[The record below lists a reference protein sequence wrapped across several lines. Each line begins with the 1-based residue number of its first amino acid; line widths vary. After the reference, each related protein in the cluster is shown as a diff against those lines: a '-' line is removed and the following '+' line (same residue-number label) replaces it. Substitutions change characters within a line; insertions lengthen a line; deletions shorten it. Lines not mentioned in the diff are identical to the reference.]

1 MAKTFFS
8 GKHTDGNF
16 YTTIYSGTNGTD
28 DQDLIAN
35 PLNRINDVLFH
46 SNFAYL
52 KSNISFTGTINLPVR
67 TPTTS
72 SSKKKGRTVEVP
84 AYGNTTYQLSTT
96 DYTSSGTAPI
106 VILVDTT
113 NNVTISGTAL
123 VQQANSSTIR
133 QLTVRA
139 ESTGIYVQEF
149 YFAYGSTLAAK
160 SFDYKVYIL
169 KDVSAKT
176 DTGKH
181 LYISPTK
188 MTVAEGK
195 FNTDLGYINLKSG
208 SSVGG
213 TTTSYTETTNQYYE
227 TRYALKRYW
236 KYRPLHPGG
245 AVTEVAWDSYEAY
258 NGNFEGVY
266 DVLEGEFTEWYNDL
280 DGYTYKR
287 GSLVETINDYTYT
300 WRYYALNSRYQFVY
314 IKDTLHDKPFL
325 QALID
330 KGITPQEVYAGS
342 GYYWTVSST
351 GKYLA
356 VGTIAAVNNGAA
368 VQGYKIYRSMPYTK
382 TTGRSGAAFVNGIT
396 INVESVP
403 EQTSAGLSWNF
414 DGIKNT
420 YGEPAAFPTNTIT
433 GLNLI

>member
-16 YTTIYSGTNGTD
+16 YTTIYSGANGVD

-35 PLNRINDVLFH
+35 PLNRIDDVLFH
-46 SNFAYL
+46 SNFAFL
-52 KSNISFTGTINLPVR
+52 KSNISFTGTISLPVR
-67 TPTTS
+67 TPSTS
-72 SSKKKGRTVEVP
+72 ASKKKDRTVEIP
-84 AYGNTTYQLSTT
+84 AYGTATYQISTT
-96 DYTSSGTAPI
+96 NYTITGFPPI

-123 VQQANSSTIR
+123 VQQENASTIR

-149 YFAYGSTLAAK
+149 YFAYGSTLAEK
-160 SFDYKVYIL
+160 SFDYKIYVL
-169 KDVSAKT
+169 KDISEKT

-181 LYISPTK
+181 LYITPSK

-195 FNTDLGYINLKSG
+195 FNSDLGYINLKSG

-213 TTTSYTETTNQYYE
+213 TTTSYTETTNPYYE
-227 TRYALKRYW
+227 TRYALKRFM

-245 AVTEVAWDSYEAY
+245 AVTEIAWDSYETY
-258 NGNFEGVY
+258 DGTIEGVY
-266 DVLEGEFTEWYNDL
+266 ELVTGEATSWYNAF

-287 GSLVETINDYTYT
+287 GDLVETVNDYTYT
-300 WRYYALNSRYQFVY
+300 WRYYAFNVKGQAVF
-314 IKDTLHDKPFL
+314 IKDTLHDKPYL
-325 QALID
+325 QAVID
-330 KGITPQEVYAGS
+330 SGRTPVEYSPGS
-342 GYYWTVSST
+342 GYYKATSST
-351 GKYLA
+351 GKTLWI
-356 VGTIAAVNNGAA
+356 GTIAAVNNGVA
-368 VQGYKIYRSMPYTK
+368 VKGYKIYRSMPYTK

-396 INVESVP
+396 INVESVQ
-403 EQTSAGLSWNF
+403 EQTSAGLAWNF
-414 DGIKNT
+414 DGVKNT
-420 YGEPAAFPTNTIT
+420 YGEAAPFPTNTVV